1 MKAFAH
7 ERCGDWE
14 GAAAAYDAALALDTR
29 SPALWNA
36 KGLSLVHLRRF
47 DEAGKCFDLA
57 LSIDPNYAAAV
68 DAKKLCEERAATA
81 TVEAFARAVVQYEL
95 AVQRPASKEEIFKE
109 CGVPLQ
115 LLDNVVSYVNE
126 PAAIAVESLPPDQLK
141 RFEDASLAILR
152 GPSGKDLRLSDVVG
166 TLPNLDVSEAREVL
180 GYLKGVRSLRL
191 EPDPSWHMDPL
202 IRKALD
208 LPKEAWTLR
217 GLAREL
223 NIGPYEAKKLEV
235 SLKIFEG
242 GGYRVKTEV
251 PPGAEKPRVPQRVP
265 AKEAPVHTTKEDAE
279 ASEALS
285 PPKPRAPPEGPEAR
299 PAPVATETPPAPER
313 PKKRE
318 DADASRDFSRL

>member
-1 MKAFAH
+1 M
-7 ERCGDWE
+7 
-14 GAAAAYDAALALDTR
+14 
-29 SPALWNA
+29 WNA
-36 KGLSLVHLRRF
+36 KGLALVHLRRF
-47 DEAGKCFDLA
+47 DEANKAFDVA
-57 LSIDPNYAAAV
+57 LSIDPSYTAAA
-68 DAKKLCEERAATA
+68 DAKKLCEERAAQA
-81 TVEAFARAVVQYEL
+81 KVEAFARAVVQYERAL
-95 AVQRPASKEEIFKE
+95 HRPASKEEIFKE

-115 LLDNVVSYVNE
+115 LLDHVVEYVDE
-126 PAAIAVESLPPDQLK
+126 PAAIGVESLPPERLR
-141 RFEDASLAILR
+141 RFEEESLAILR
-152 GPSGKDLRLSDVVG
+152 SPAGKDIRLSDVVG
-166 TLPNLDVSEAREVL
+166 VLPDLDVSEAREVL

-191 EPDPSWHMDPL
+191 EADPSWHLDPL
-202 IRKALD
+202 IRRALD

-223 NIGPYEAKKLEV
+223 NIGPYEAKKLEA

-242 GGYRVKTEV
+242 GGYRVKTKV

-285 PPKPRAPPEGPEAR
+285 PPKPRAPPQGLEAR